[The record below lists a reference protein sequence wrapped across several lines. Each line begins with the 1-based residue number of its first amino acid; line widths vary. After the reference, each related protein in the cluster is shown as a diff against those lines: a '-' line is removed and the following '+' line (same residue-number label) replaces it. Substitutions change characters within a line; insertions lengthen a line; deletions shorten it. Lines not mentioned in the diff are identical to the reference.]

1 MVRYCSGCHELK
13 YIPLPGLLG
22 RLRPETKIN
31 QVRVTYTQTSM
42 LTRPERRAV
51 VIMVGVIL
59 LLAALYAGMM
69 VLFPDGGAVF
79 YQDDRADGT
88 LVYLEG
94 VVFDTKITSTGG
106 HLIVNVSGVDVFV
119 PNGGSESVLLPGDQV
134 RVLGTVD
141 TYAGKKE
148 ITTNGISDI
157 TILV

>member
-1 MVRYCSGCHELK
+1 
-13 YIPLPGLLG
+13 
-22 RLRPETKIN
+22 
-31 QVRVTYTQTSM
+31 M

-51 VIMVGVIL
+51 MIMTFVIL
-59 LLAALYAGMM
+59 LLAALYAGTMI
-69 VLFPDGGAVF
+69 LFPDGGAVS

-119 PNGGSESVLLPGDQV
+119 SNGGSESALLPGDRV
-134 RVLGTVD
+134 RVVGLVD
-141 TYAGKKE
+141 TYAGTKE
-148 ITTNGISDI
+148 IAVNSIDEI